1 MEPQLP
7 GVTPLLRFLET
18 GIWVVRDARGDV
30 HVLRIRIDGHD
41 AKCHDN
47 FATKGRYNQFCT

>member
-7 GVTPLLRFLET
+7 GVTPLLRSLET

-30 HVLRIRIDGHD
+30 HVQVCI
-41 AKCHDN
+41 KN
-47 FATKGRYNQFCT
+47 SY